1 VALAWLLLSAVQD
14 APVGRAPVPELSGLV
29 ASAKRAGIFWAH
41 GDSGQT
47 PFLYPLTGDGRSA
60 GDPVRVGGARGVDW
74 EDVALGPDGTLYVGD
89 IGNNRGERKDL
100 QILAVPEPRAGAAE
114 AGVLRALRFRYPDQT
129 AFPQPGFDAEALAFA
144 GGRLL
149 LFTKRVDD
157 RSVAYALKIDAP
169 GEQTAE
175 RVVELAGTGMVTG
188 AAVDPPGRRL
198 ALLAYGRVSIYELSG
213 GRPAAK
219 PARVIKL
226 DVPREHAQQEAVA
239 WDAQGLLIASE
250 KGGLFRV
257 AP

>member
-1 VALAWLLLSAVQD
+1 MTLVWILLAAGQD
-14 APVGRAPVPELSGLV
+14 APVGVAPVPELSGLV
-29 ASAKRAGIFWAH
+29 ASSKRAGVFWAH

-47 PFLYPLTGDGRSA
+47 PFLYPVTAEGRTA
-60 GDPVRVGGARGVDW
+60 GDPVRVTGARGVDW

-100 QILAVPEPRAGAAE
+100 QILAVAEPGVGAAQAGA
-114 AGVLRALRFRYPDQT
+114 LRVLRFRYPDQT

-157 RSVAYALKIDAP
+157 RSVCYALKPDAA
-169 GEQTAE
+169 GEQSAE
-175 RVVELAGTGMVTG
+175 RVLELSGTGMVTG

-213 GRPAAK
+213 GRPASKAT
-219 PARVIKL
+219 RVIKL

-239 WDAQGLLIASE
+239 WDAHGLLIGSE
-250 KGGLFRV
+250 KGGLFRI